1 MSRGSPQIGLST
13 EDVAEMSGL
22 STRQV
27 RAYCGV
33 GVFRD
38 ENIAPGSGARR
49 SFLSDDVRVASVL
62 YRLSELST
70 RLTGLG
76 AGLSHGLV
84 VDVVA
89 ALNATGPTPRW
100 LAVTNDGEVVVG
112 RAVPP
117 LSDTCILMDLS
128 A

>member
-1 MSRGSPQIGLST
+1 
-13 EDVAEMSGL
+13 MSGL

-89 ALNATGPTPRW
+89 VLRSTSTDPARRW
-100 LAVTNDGEVVVG
+100 LSISNDGEVVVG